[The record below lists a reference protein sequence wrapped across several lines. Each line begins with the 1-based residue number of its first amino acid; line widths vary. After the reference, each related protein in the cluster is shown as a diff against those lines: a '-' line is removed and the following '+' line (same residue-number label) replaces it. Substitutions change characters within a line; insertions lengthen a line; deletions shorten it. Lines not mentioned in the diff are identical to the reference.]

1 MIGSVNDG
9 NILSVTELTGAIRN
23 TVETAFPFVWVRGQ
37 VSNLSRPTS
46 GHLYFSLKD
55 EESSL
60 AAVWFKNS
68 QKAGEAFDPL
78 TGEVYEDGPRPN
90 LAQSLDNG
98 QEVVCA
104 GRIAVYGA
112 RGIYQLVVEIAQ
124 KAGLGRLHE
133 EFTLLRAKLEALGY
147 FARERKR
154 SLPPHPCR
162 VAVITAPQGAA
173 IQDFL
178 RIAHDRGLAAQIRIY
193 SAPVQGEGAPPKL
206 AAALNRINADGW
218 ADVAVL
224 IRGGGSLE
232 DLWAFNDEKLA
243 ETIFH
248 SRIPVL
254 AGIGHEVDFTLADL
268 TADVRAATPTHAAQ
282 LLWPERLE
290 LLRGVLA
297 LESELMLAGKRCLEK
312 ADSGLRGLARDLDWR
327 SPRRLLGNWRQNL
340 NSAARFLRSAGQLLL
355 EREYARLT
363 RFSAALTPV
372 SAKLPAHSERLGH
385 LEENLERSFLRYLEN
400 TEAGLQKSAVILERA
415 PERLPMHE
423 AHFNKVTRQLEAAGG
438 NLLFGLEHFLERS
451 RLHLEACNPLAPLE
465 RGYALVRKENGTFVK
480 KTSDA
485 LPGENLNLVVQD
497 GEIPVLVREHPAKE
511 ASGD

>member
-1 MIGSVNDG
+1 MNDG
-9 NILSVTELTGAIRN
+9 TILSVTALTSVIRH
-23 TVETAFPFVWVRGQ
+23 TVESAFPFVWVRGQ

-90 LAQSLDNG
+90 LAQSLENG

-112 RGIYQLVVEIAQ
+112 RGIYQMVVEIAQ

-133 EFTLLRAKLEALGY
+133 EFALLRAKLEALGY
-147 FARERKR
+147 FDSGRKR
-154 SLPPHPCR
+154 PLPAHPCR

-178 RIAHDRGLAAQIRIY
+178 RIAQNRGLAAQIRVY
-193 SAPVQGEGAPPKL
+193 SAPVQGEGAPARL
-206 AAALNRINADGW
+206 AAALNRINAQGW

-232 DLWAFNDEKLA
+232 DLWAFNDQRLA

-254 AGIGHEVDFTLADL
+254 AGIGHEVDFTLSDM

-282 LLWPERLE
+282 LLWPGREE
-290 LLRGVLA
+290 LLGRVRV
-297 LESELMLAGKRCLEK
+297 LESGLAQAGERCSEK
-312 ADSGLRGLARDLDWR
+312 AESRLRGLERDLDWR
-327 SPRRLLGNWRQNL
+327 SPQRLLANWRQNL
-340 NSAARFLRSAGQLLL
+340 DSAARFLRGAGRLLL
-355 EREYARLT
+355 EREHARL
-363 RFSAALTPV
+363 RQYSSALTPGSV
-372 SAKLPAHSERLGH
+372 KLPPRSERLVY
-385 LEENLERSFLRYLEN
+385 LEENLDRSFERYLEN
-400 TEAGLQKSAVILERA
+400 SGSGLQKAAVALERA
-415 PERLPMHE
+415 PERLPLHE
-423 AHFNKVTRQLEAAGG
+423 ARFGRAERQFKAAGR
-438 NLLFGLEHFLERS
+438 NLFSVLEHALERS

-465 RGYALVRKENGTFVK
+465 RGYALVRKVNGNFVK

-485 LPGENLNLVVQD
+485 SPGENLSLMVQD
-497 GEIPVLVREHPAKE
+497 GEIPVLVRELPAKK
-511 ASGD
+511 ASED